1 MKRAF
6 LLISLVS
13 LVTTALFLQG
23 CKGKGELTLLFTSDV
38 KGWLTPAG

>member
-1 MKRAF
+1 MRVL

-13 LVTTALFLQG
+13 LVAAALFLQG
-23 CKGKGELTLLFTSDV
+23 CEERGDLTLLFTSDV